1 MKARRVA
8 ADAGIPCGVFVR
20 DAYYKAERKA
30 MEKTGK
36 SPGELSYKPLPE
48 RRKGQT
54 VYLKVF
60 PSSAEHKIGVRFG
73 RQKKKRIKKGY
84 DRIGIKRTPES
95 RLVHR

>member
-20 DAYYKAERKA
+20 DAYNKAERKA

-36 SPGELSYKPLPE
+36 SPPRARL
-48 RRKGQT
+48 QT
-54 VYLKVF
+54 
-60 PSSAEHKIGVRFG
+60 SSRATSAEHKIRVRFG
-73 RQKKKRIKKGY
+73 RQKKKRKKKGY